1 MYGQSELGGDR
12 LHGKFPKSI
21 VQIVNFCVIS
31 PPILLMV
38 AILTSTSVAA
48 ANSCEVSAMNEP
60 NVEDYIEEHSVE
72 SFWQFDQGNNLRSLD
87 MDVFWET
94 TIENDSASALK
105 MELVPGYRYT
115 FCIKMTPNMDD
126 VPLEPIGDVYLM
138 HGGDWDRYTLEYEMR
153 GDPEFFDVEF
163 LPVEWR
169 DTVDWLPFRD
179 VHAYERVSEEEFS
192 VAIDSDGSVW
202 NTMSDAFGGGDQEYF
217 LVIDGWNNRRH
228 TNSDAAGGS
237 IDVEVLIDVEKR
249 VNIPKFTAT
258 LLVGS
263 LPLACLIV
271 PFVFHSKY
279 MQVGKV
285 EDAEEGTEM
294 PYLDSEATSD

>member
-1 MYGQSELGGDR
+1 M
-12 LHGKFPKSI
+12 
-21 VQIVNFCVIS
+21 
-31 PPILLMV
+31 
-38 AILTSTSVAA
+38 
-48 ANSCEVSAMNEP
+48 
-60 NVEDYIEEHSVE
+60 
-72 SFWQFDQGNNLRSLD
+72 
-87 MDVFWET
+87 
-94 TIENDSASALK
+94 
-105 MELVPGYRYT
+105 
-115 FCIKMTPNMDD
+115 
-126 VPLEPIGDVYLM
+126 
-138 HGGDWDRYTLEYEMR
+138 
-153 GDPEFFDVEF
+153 
-163 LPVEWR
+163 
-169 DTVDWLPFRD
+169 
-179 VHAYERVSEEEFS
+179 
-192 VAIDSDGSVW
+192 
-202 NTMSDAFGGGDQEYF
+202 
-217 LVIDGWNNRRH
+217 IDGWNNRRY

>member
-1 MYGQSELGGDR
+1 
-12 LHGKFPKSI
+12 
-21 VQIVNFCVIS
+21 
-31 PPILLMV
+31 
-38 AILTSTSVAA
+38 
-48 ANSCEVSAMNEP
+48 
-60 NVEDYIEEHSVE
+60 
-72 SFWQFDQGNNLRSLD
+72 
-87 MDVFWET
+87 
-94 TIENDSASALK
+94 
-105 MELVPGYRYT
+105 
-115 FCIKMTPNMDD
+115 
-126 VPLEPIGDVYLM
+126 
-138 HGGDWDRYTLEYEMR
+138 
-153 GDPEFFDVEF
+153 
-163 LPVEWR
+163 
-169 DTVDWLPFRD
+169 
-179 VHAYERVSEEEFS
+179 
-192 VAIDSDGSVW
+192 
-202 NTMSDAFGGGDQEYF
+202 MSDAFGGGDQEYF